1 MSLWLEIYFQ
11 ENHILT
17 IKLSNKL
24 KSEKSPYLK
33 QHENNP
39 VDWLPWNKDSLK
51 KAQVEKKPIFL
62 SIGYA
67 SCHWC
72 HVMAHES
79 FENIEIAKVMNDN
92 FINIKVD
99 REERPD
105 LDFIFQ
111 RSLGILTGAQG
122 GWPLSMFLDENG
134 VPFTGGTYFPPK
146 EMQGRPSFN
155 QVLNNVSKVYKE
167 NREKIINQVEQMKLV
182 FKEFNLKTAV
192 IKQDVEPLV
201 EKILQYMD
209 EKNGGFKGAP
219 KFPQLYI
226 FDTIFYFYNKNKK
239 NTFLDVVRKLLN
251 NISSK
256 GIYDHLGGGISRY
269 TVDEKWIVP
278 HFEKMLYDNILFV
291 RTVNNYLVN
300 KQDQK
305 LNNKL
310 IQTIDF
316 INSEFLNDKNL
327 LGSAYDADSEGIE
340 GKYYVWSNEEIKGL
354 LGNDIDIFKKKY
366 LVTKEGNFE
375 GSNILIENDN
385 YQLNENELEII
396 NKSEKKL
403 FDERKK
409 RVKPFFDDKN
419 QTDLNSFW
427 IYTLLHSSFVLK
439 NKILRDKSFELLEIL
454 QKTLKNKIYH
464 CYDKDGEIDVFLE
477 DYAYFALVLV
487 SFYEVTGDV
496 KYLNRSEEILKE
508 TWSLFYDEET
518 KTLQKNSQKTND
530 LFVKPID
537 IIDNNIPNGNSIFLL
552 TLNKIFNITENNI
565 YKNKIENL
573 TKSFYSLIDRN
584 YSQMFSY
591 YKTLDICENNITF
604 TFFGFNDEFQ
614 KIRDF
619 LLLNYFEKSTFIYKK
634 SNDGQYVLICKNQTC
649 SQKLKNISE
658 INKYLNERSI

>member
-1 MSLWLEIYFQ
+1 M
-11 ENHILT
+11 
-17 IKLSNKL
+17 SNKL

-39 VDWLPWNKDSLK
+39 VDWLAWNKDSLK
-51 KAQVEKKPIFL
+51 KAKVEKKPIFL

-146 EMQGRPSFN
+146 EMQGRPSFT

-167 NREKIINQVEQMKLV
+167 NREKIVNQVEQMKLV

-219 KFPQLYI
+219 KFPQLYV

-256 GIYDHLGGGISRY
+256 GIYDHIGGGISRY
-269 TVDEKWIVP
+269 TVDEEWIVP

-300 KQDQK
+300 KKDEK
-305 LNNKL
+305 LNEKL
-310 IQTIDF
+310 IQTINF
-316 INSEFLNDKNL
+316 INSEFINDKNL

-340 GKYYVWSNEEIKGL
+340 GKYYVWSYEEITKL
-354 LGNDIDIFKKKY
+354 LGKDIDVFKKKY
-366 LVTKEGNFE
+366 LVSKEGNFE
-375 GSNILIENDN
+375 GSNILIESDN
-385 YQLNENELEII
+385 FELNENELEII

-403 FDERKK
+403 FNERKK
-409 RVKPFFDDKN
+409 RVKPFFDDKS

-439 NKILRDKSFELLEIL
+439 NKTLRDKSFELLEIL

-464 CYDKDGEIDVFLE
+464 CYDKKEEIDVFLE
-477 DYAYFALVLV
+477 DYTYFALVLV
-487 SFYEVTGDV
+487 SFYEVTGNEN
-496 KYLNRSEEILKE
+496 YLNRSEEILKE

-537 IIDNNIPNGNSIFLL
+537 IIDNNVPNGNSIFLL
-552 TLNKIFNITENNI
+552 TLNKIFNITENNF

-614 KIRDF
+614 EIRDF

-634 SNDGQYVLICKNQTC
+634 SEDEQFILICKNQTC
-649 SQKLKNISE
+649 SQKLKNFSE
-658 INKYLNERSI
+658 INNYLNEKSI